1 MLRVESLNPYKDGTC
16 RTIKAQYQQT
26 SLANLLRQDGLGA
39 TGVIIY
45 EDLQDVPV
53 PERSE

>member
-1 MLRVESLNPYKDGTC
+1 MLRIEPLNPYKDGTC

-45 EDLQDVPV
+45 EDD
-53 PERSE
+53 

>member
-1 MLRVESLNPYKDGTC
+1 MLRVEPLNPYKDGAC

-26 SLANLLRQDGLGA
+26 SLANFLRQDGLGA

-53 PERSE
+53 PKRSK